1 MELYTYLWVCMA
13 TKGECHMSNFDDDYS
28 EDEFTEQET
37 RTNPVRAR
45 MKQLEKELQEA
56 NKRLAETA
64 ETSKK
69 LAFIEAG
76 VPLDSPMAKYFIKG
90 YDGELT
96 PEAIRE
102 AAQEAQLIAPQQQVA
117 DTDKQAWRETNRIAA
132 GAESNPGPKG
142 WIDRINE
149 ANSEQEMMSIF
160 AEAQA
165 QGIDLSEI

>member
-1 MELYTYLWVCMA
+1 
-13 TKGECHMSNFDDDYS
+13 MSNFDDDYS
-28 EDEFTEQET
+28 EDDFTEQES

-45 MKQLEKELQEA
+45 MKQLEKENREKDALLAQLQAQAKELSFV
-56 NKRLAETA
+56 K
-64 ETSKK
+64 
-69 LAFIEAG
+69 AG
-76 VPLDSPMAKYFIKG
+76 VDVADPKFKYFIKG

-149 ANSEQEMMSIF
+149 ANSESEMMSIF